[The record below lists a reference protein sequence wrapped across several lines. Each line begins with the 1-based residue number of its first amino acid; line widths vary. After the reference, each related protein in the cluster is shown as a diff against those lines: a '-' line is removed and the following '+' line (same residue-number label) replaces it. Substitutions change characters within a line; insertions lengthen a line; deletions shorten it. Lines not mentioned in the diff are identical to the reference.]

1 LSLRERK
8 MALEIGGDRFQQLAV
23 RWVEHSVGLVERA
36 LRLTALLFVDIAH
49 SLTPLANCQI
59 FSLSHFG
66 LKNFALG
73 SIFNVGLTAAVKLP

>member
-1 LSLRERK
+1 

-73 SIFNVGLTAAVKLP
+73 SNMRRSAAGRHTRMPALFG